1 MQNVCPVGLFY
12 FFFQIHKIL
21 HSLRSKKCE
30 LKSFQFNLQAFDKY
44 LHTNGR
50 HGLKKF

>member
-1 MQNVCPVGLFY
+1 MQNVCPVSLLLLFS
-12 FFFQIHKIL
+12 HKIL

-30 LKSFQFNLQAFDKY
+30 LKSFQFNFQASDKY

-50 HGLKKF
+50 RGLKKF